1 MKKKKILLRVTIALL
16 VLFTAAAVMAALMWY
31 KIVKL
36 NHPKGLKGADV
47 SSYQGQTDW
56 AVLSGKM
63 DFVFVKATEGSAATD
78 EMFLHNFTG
87 AMDSG
92 LYTGAYHF
100 FSFDSPGSSQAENF
114 IAALDSTGRTEGML
128 PPVIDVELY
137 GDHRRDPKPAEEVVP
152 ELREMV
158 GRLEAEYGMKP
169 IFYATGSGYRLYVR
183 DNFPDCG
190 LWIRDVYTR
199 PSGDSDWVFWQY
211 SGTDVLDGYNGEEKY
226 IDRNVFR
233 GTRKEFEDFCA
244 KSSS

>member
-1 MKKKKILLRVTIALL
+1 MRKTVKALILAGTAAVCGT
-16 VLFTAAAVMAALMWY
+16 VLFLIY
-31 KIVKL
+31 KQVIKL
-36 NHPKGLKGADV
+36 NTPSEEEYPVRGIDV
-47 SSYQGQTDW
+47 SSYQGEIDW
-56 AVLSGKM
+56 NVLSRGQ
-63 DFVFVKATEGSAATD
+63 DFAYIKATEGSTFAD
-78 EMFLHNFTG
+78 ERFAYNWEHSRETPLRV
-87 AMDSG
+87 
-92 LYTGAYHF
+92 GAYHF
-100 FSFDSPGSSQAENF
+100 FSFDSGGAAQAENF
-114 IAALDSTGRTEGML
+114 IGNVKGFDGML

-199 PSGDSDWVFWQY
+199 PSEDSGWVFWQY